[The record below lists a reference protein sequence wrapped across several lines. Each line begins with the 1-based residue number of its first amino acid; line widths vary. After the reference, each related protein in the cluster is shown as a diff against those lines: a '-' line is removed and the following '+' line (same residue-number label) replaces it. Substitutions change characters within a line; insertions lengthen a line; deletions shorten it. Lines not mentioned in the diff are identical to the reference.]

1 MTASFL
7 AGLLERSRA
16 GDDGAFEKLVEA
28 TRERLFWTVRRMV
41 GREALAEEILQD
53 AYVALWGLPAA
64 SSPREPE
71 AWLRRF
77 CVNRAIDHL
86 RREETKRPHDG
97 NEALERVASASGP
110 DETLGLRELEAAL
123 HSALR
128 VLPPQE
134 RAAFVMKLIEGLGY
148 PEVAASLGVTESTV
162 RNQVMQARRKVEKSL
177 RAMGIEL

>member
-7 AGLLERSRA
+7 AGLLGRSRR
-16 GDDGAFEKLVEA
+16 GDEEAFKKLVEA

-41 GREALAEEILQD
+41 GREALAEEIVQD
-53 AYVALWGLPAA
+53 AYVALWGLSDAA
-64 SSPREPE
+64 SPREPE

-97 NEALERVASASGP
+97 NEALERVASAQGP
-110 DETLGLRELEAAL
+110 EEAMGLKELEGAL
-123 HSALR
+123 HSALSI
-128 VLPPQE
+128 LPHQE
-134 RAAFVMKLIEGLGY
+134 HAAFVLKLIEGRDY
-148 PEVAASLGVTESTV
+148 VEIAALLGVSESTV

-177 RAMGIEL
+177 SAMGIEV